1 MVDRITSSLAKEAMM
16 AALKDQISSAQGIR
30 EDGAKMFQQA
40 LDPSANLNPS
50 SATKVKSVSP
60 ASILGDGLSKV
71 NGSLRAAEPDQLA
84 KDLLSGEIDSIHEVA
99 ARINK
104 AKLSFDFAMEVRNKL
119 IEAYRET
126 MRMGI

>member
-1 MVDRITSSLAKEAMM
+1 MVDRITGGLAKEAMI
-16 AALKDQISSAQGIR
+16 AALKDQMSSAQGVR
-30 EDGAKMFQQA
+30 EDAAKMFQQA
-40 LDPSANLNPS
+40 LDPSASPDVGKVS
-50 SATKVKSVSP
+50 STKSVTP

-71 NGSLRAAEPDQLA
+71 NGNLRAAEPDQLA
-84 KDLLSGEIDSIHEVA
+84 KDLITGEIDSIHEVA